1 MAKKVSLKALE
12 AGITASLKVT
22 QIRRQIITN
31 IDPMALPSP
40 FNPGGAGQ
48 VNWDLGAWNFSWELR
63 GVETSL
69 ANYNTLR
76 DKLIGSGS
84 LFAAGVTVRL
94 NMPDD
99 TTDYWTDPDDTAVAT
114 PVWLTGFTANSH
126 ADKGGEFNTW
136 EYTLKLVQGTLFG
149 S

>member
-1 MAKKVSLKALE
+1 MAKKVSLKVP
-12 AGITASLKVT
+12 GITASLKVT
-22 QIRRQIITN
+22 QIRRPISGN
-31 IDPMALPSP
+31 IDPMALPSRW
-40 FNPGGAGQ
+40 NPGGAGQ

-99 TTDYWTDPDDTAVAT
+99 TTDYWTDPDDALLAT
-114 PVWLTGFTANSH
+114 PVW
-126 ADKGGEFNTW
+126 
-136 EYTLKLVQGTLFG
+136 
-149 S
+149 